1 MKKFLIIFIAL
12 AFILPQSCS
21 AAVEKPCSKSV
32 VGKIKSGSICT
43 KVGSVYRW
51 KVLPMPK
58 PSPLKTQD
66 EAPVAPASQYF
77 KSPCDID
84 PLTPQ
89 EWKAFESWFKNQ
101 NGCIS
106 PLRVPIDYLTTQPK
120 SKSSD
125 ANSDIQEC
133 KIQNNP
139 KKLNTLAFPTSN
151 QKEYWDKAKHPG
163 PNSVFQVV
171 PIYTKD
177 APKTGNS
184 PLDDYSRYF
193 DFISNWVKS
202 SSDNGSSVKFNVP
215 KDYLE
220 FDKNISEYNLIHER
234 KHEDAVRF
242 NKDLVSAVDRYIDFS
257 DADFVIIVLPAGS
270 RGSIVQQAG
279 LMQIN
284 TNEGAVSTSIFPPYN
299 VSSFYSASNFVH
311 PMWWIHEMQ
320 HVSLG
325 FDDNS
330 RNAIDGMSEFGI
342 MSRYAASDLLGWHKW
357 LAEFWSD
364 TQVSCLSKRGDS
376 ITWIAP
382 SSTKTNKKKMIVIPV
397 STSRVVVVESL
408 RSVGLNYKMPAESEG
423 ALVYVVDTS
432 ITSSHDGMRVV
443 LPENRKVK
451 SPTFNNSDA
460 PLKINDYAII
470 DGLKISVVESGE
482 FGDVVKVEKHG

>member
-1 MKKFLIIFIAL
+1 
-12 AFILPQSCS
+12 
-21 AAVEKPCSKSV
+21 
-32 VGKIKSGSICT
+32 
-43 KVGSVYRW
+43 
-51 KVLPMPK
+51 
-58 PSPLKTQD
+58 
-66 EAPVAPASQYF
+66 
-77 KSPCDID
+77 
-84 PLTPQ
+84 
-89 EWKAFESWFKNQ
+89 
-101 NGCIS
+101 
-106 PLRVPIDYLTTQPK
+106 
-120 SKSSD
+120 
-125 ANSDIQEC
+125 
-133 KIQNNP
+133 
-139 KKLNTLAFPTSN
+139 
-151 QKEYWDKAKHPG
+151 
-163 PNSVFQVV
+163 
-171 PIYTKD
+171 
-177 APKTGNS
+177 
-184 PLDDYSRYF
+184 
-193 DFISNWVKS
+193 
-202 SSDNGSSVKFNVP
+202 
-215 KDYLE
+215 
-220 FDKNISEYNLIHER
+220 
-234 KHEDAVRF
+234 
-242 NKDLVSAVDRYIDFS
+242 
-257 DADFVIIVLPAGS
+257 
-270 RGSIVQQAG
+270 
-279 LMQIN
+279 
-284 TNEGAVSTSIFPPYN
+284 
-299 VSSFYSASNFVH
+299 
-311 PMWWIHEMQ
+311 MQ